1 MKECSSIK
9 SVKRPQN
16 NVTSLSLELAAASGG
31 ELVITKYSPELRR
44 GLSHA
49 ANALDK
55 VVLKLYII
63 CSIVRE
69 AQVFRR
75 LVQGCSKRAS
85 WLRVGI

>member
-1 MKECSSIK
+1 MKECSRIE

-16 NVTSLSLELAAASGG
+16 NVTSLSLELAAASWG

-49 ANALDK
+49 GNALDE
-55 VVLKLYII
+55 VILKLGII
-63 CSIVRE
+63 CSVVRE
-69 AQVFRR
+69 AKIFRR
-75 LVQGCSKRAS
+75 LVQGCSKCAS